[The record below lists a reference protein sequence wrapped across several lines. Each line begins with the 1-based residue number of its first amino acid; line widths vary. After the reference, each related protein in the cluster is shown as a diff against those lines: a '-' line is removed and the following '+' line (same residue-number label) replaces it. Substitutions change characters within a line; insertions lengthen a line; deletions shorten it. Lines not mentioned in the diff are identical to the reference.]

1 MIKFNICNQE
11 IGDGAKPF
19 LIAEMSGNHNQ
30 SLERALAIV
39 DAAAKAGAHALKIQ
53 TYTAE
58 TMTLNVDNDHFIVSD
73 PKSLWFGESLYKLYN
88 KAATPWEWHKP
99 IFQRAR
105 MHGMIPFSTPFDKSS
120 VDFLETLGVDLYKIS
135 SFENT
140 DIPLLRN
147 VASTGKPVIM
157 STGMATLSE
166 LSESVKVLRANG
178 CKNLIL
184 LKCTSSYPASPE
196 HSNLKTIPHLRDL
209 FGCLVG
215 LSDHTLGIGVAI
227 GAIALGAAVVEKHFT
242 LDRSDGGVD
251 SAFSMEPNEFSA
263 LVDEAAR
270 VYDAMGSVTYTPT
283 ESEKKSLIF
292 RRSIY
297 VIKDI
302 NPGEIFTNENI
313 RIIRP
318 GYGLQPKYLD
328 IVLGSVARRSAK
340 RGDPLVWDLLLT

>member
-1 MIKFNICNQE
+1 M
-11 IGDGAKPF
+11 
-19 LIAEMSGNHNQ
+19 
-30 SLERALAIV
+30 
-39 DAAAKAGAHALKIQ
+39 
-53 TYTAE
+53 
-58 TMTLNVDNDHFIVSD
+58 
-73 PKSLWFGESLYKLYN
+73 
-88 KAATPWEWHKP
+88 
-99 IFQRAR
+99 
-105 MHGMIPFSTPFDKSS
+105 
-120 VDFLETLGVDLYKIS
+120 
-135 SFENT
+135 
-140 DIPLLRN
+140 
-147 VASTGKPVIM
+147 
-157 STGMATLSE
+157 
-166 LSESVKVLRANG
+166 
-178 CKNLIL
+178 
-184 LKCTSSYPASPE
+184 
-196 HSNLKTIPHLRDL
+196 
-209 FGCLVG
+209 G